1 MPVGHCEPRFSGL
14 GLAVAAHPE
23 TREPTGRGYKI
34 EVSLSDRLDKLQA
47 TDKRIDGFEI
57 KRHAA
62 TGRGTC
68 RLAIHHCPARRTQ
81 DGLALAQKGI
91 VTGEELLVPVSP
103 DCVGEYNKKK
113 F

>member
-23 TREPTGRGYKI
+23 TREATGRGYTI

-57 KRHAA
+57 QRTAA
-62 TGRGTC
+62 TGRPLC
-68 RLAIHHCPARRTQ
+68 RLALHSFGGGLTKEQFALTPPGWLRTSST
-81 DGLALAQKGI
+81 GLHT
-91 VTGEELLVPVSP
+91 VDT
-103 DCVGEYNKKK
+103 
-113 F
+113 